1 MHLSELIKRRQFVIT
16 CEIDPPK
23 GVDVNEFLDKV
34 NIVKGSIDALNIGDN
49 ERAVMRASSL
59 AVCRILKEQ
68 NIEPIMGLT
77 ARYRNRIAVQS
88 DMLGAAILGVE
99 NLLLLAGYDP
109 SVGDHAEAES
119 VYDLDSVSLV
129 SAAITLQ
136 KGQDMTGHDL
146 NEAPEFCLG
155 VLATPELEGD
165 ESDLV
170 ELKEKIALGVDFIQT
185 QPVYDPAVLER
196 FVESI
201 SSFNVPVI
209 VGHMMLKSA
218 SMARFINSNLPGV
231 TVPERVI
238 EELEGLPKDRA
249 VERSLELSIEILTK
263 MKPVCQGISF
273 TPAGWERYIPR
284 IVEAI
289 GVPRSV
295 SE

>member
-1 MHLSELIKRRQFVIT
+1 MHLSELIKRQQFVIT

-23 GVDVNEFLDKV
+23 GVDVDEFLDKV
-34 NIVKGSIDALNIGDN
+34 NIVRDSVDALNIGDN

-59 AVCRILKEQ
+59 AICRILKEQ
-68 NIEPIMGLT
+68 NIEPIMGLA

-109 SVGDHAEAES
+109 SVGDHVEAKP
-119 VYDLDSVSLV
+119 VNDLDSVSLV
-129 SAAITLQ
+129 SAAVTLQ
-136 KGQDMTGHDL
+136 KGQDMGGHNL
-146 NEAPEFCLG
+146 NESPEFCLG
-155 VLATPELEGD
+155 VLATPDTDGGMSELA
-165 ESDLV
+165 
-170 ELKEKIALGVDFIQT
+170 ELKEKIALGIDFIQT
-185 QPVYDPAVLER
+185 QPVYDPEILER

-231 TVPERVI
+231 TVPEQVI
-238 EELEGLPKDRA
+238 GEFEGLSKNQA
-249 VERSLELSIEILTK
+249 AERSLGLSIELLTK
-263 MKPVCQGISF
+263 MKPMCQGICF

-289 GVPRSV
+289 GRPGKR
-295 SE
+295 